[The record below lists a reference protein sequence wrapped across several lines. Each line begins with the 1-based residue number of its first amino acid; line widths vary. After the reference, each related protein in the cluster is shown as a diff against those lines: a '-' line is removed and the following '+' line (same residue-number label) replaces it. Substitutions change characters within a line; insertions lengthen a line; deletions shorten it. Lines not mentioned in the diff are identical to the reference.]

1 MAPVEEDSS
10 IVGRHLIRQAQ
21 RATLDELQS
30 ERGESVT
37 LLELRAHVASHKP
50 NMATCLLA
58 YGPSAVFVRYAVSA
72 LNILTEF
79 LDTRMLT
86 NRSEILAQ
94 EQPPMPRPKAFD
106 PDAALQKAMQVFW
119 ERGYEATSVEH
130 LVQHMGINRF
140 SLYSTFGGKH
150 QLFVAALER
159 YRDTIVADL
168 VGELEQSAAGL
179 AAIRRFFM
187 RLVDFFA
194 SSTGWHG
201 CLMTNTV
208 VELAPHD
215 PRVAARVQ
223 GYVVRL
229 EEAFYRVLLQTQPT
243 RQRAT
248 AHACRDLARFLMGS
262 ALGLGVLAKTS
273 PGRQALE
280 GYVRVILSVLV

>member
-1 MAPVEEDSS
+1 
-10 IVGRHLIRQAQ
+10 
-21 RATLDELQS
+21 
-30 ERGESVT
+30 
-37 LLELRAHVASHKP
+37 
-50 NMATCLLA
+50 
-58 YGPSAVFVRYAVSA
+58 
-72 LNILTEF
+72 
-79 LDTRMLT
+79 
-86 NRSEILAQ
+86 
-94 EQPPMPRPKAFD
+94 MPRPKAFD

-119 ERGYEATSVEH
+119 ERGYEATSVED
-130 LVQHMGINRF
+130 LVQRMGINRF

-179 AAIRRFFM
+179 AAIRRFFT

-194 SSTGWHG
+194 SSKGWCG
-201 CLMTNTV
+201 CLMTNTA

-215 PRVAARVQ
+215 PRVAAKVQ
-223 GYVVRL
+223 AYVVRL
-229 EEAFYRVLLQTQPT
+229 EEAFYRVLLQAQSTP
-243 RQRAT
+243 QRTT
-248 AHACRDLARFLMGS
+248 AHAYRDLARFLTGS